1 MKKELLQEGA
11 VAGHMNHI
19 YDNGEMTF
27 GELKQLLQTA
37 VDGKLRG
44 TEKTDGQNVYLSF
57 DVSRQKARAIRNK
70 THILAGGLDV
80 EQFDEFFST
89 HPNQALRYSFV
100 EALQAFEDIV
110 RELDKDTQLKIF
122 GTKEDNIYFNTEVMN
137 PGTPG
142 LGEDD
147 PRSKG
152 TTNVIPYDKKTLLIH
167 AVGHD
172 KFHPKTAL
180 SLTAKHLGE
189 DAVDLSRNYELLE
202 RSLIGKGT
210 DEASVFSVETH
221 PQRKLEPA
229 GQKRAAA
236 VLESSLESINNL
248 VRDFGLDDSNT
259 IQDLVMVQITPIIDA
274 FGLTE
279 DRNKL
284 LVQRL
289 MRLCRSLKDKT
300 QYVPCGLKD
309 PVTKKPLHEPRPTMR
324 DITSGIPQDLKD
336 EIKEFDN
343 NFRYQNYT
351 AALSNSLYDFTN
363 AILQDFHSAFIS
375 DNEAII
381 KKLQNEI
388 ELSMD
393 KIRNSS
399 NEAAKE
405 DLEKQFAKLKDVK
418 NINTPSEG
426 FVFDFNGTTY
436 KFTGWF
442 APSNQILGT
451 ERYGRFGPI
460 EPSEGAETSVETGS
474 ESLTIALFPG
484 SFKPPHKGHVLAATA
499 LAEEADVIYILVS
512 APQLS
517 GRALKS
523 GGPITAEQAIQCWNA
538 FIDKSPL
545 KNKAKI
551 MVGPQGVASPM
562 MTAIDFIQHPAD
574 PNNMYAAPL
583 NATVILGVGAKGND
597 ADRYGAKVMQKS
609 KENRPDLTIR
619 KMAVGPFEHSGEYL
633 SLLKQHPSVA
643 NILNKGK
650 GRVSPDE
657 LSEEERLEGKSA
669 DKQLYHASD
678 MRDFIDLAMEDPIG
692 LEFLKD
698 FVPLPEDVLALMGI
712 LGLNAADAHT
722 SEEDQVLEPEVD
734 KLEEIITQEARRF
747 LEGFKVQQAPAGRPS
762 KDPFLVGMRAKLKTA
777 HQRLLDGGRKD
788 LTRFGGAFTQARP
801 KNVSNAYLAEDE
813 ELEEMSS
820 VAGGAG
826 GGHVSGAFTNFK
838 RDDNKMTKQ
847 EKKLRMKI
855 QRGLKEFF
863 IKNSSEHRNNISSIL
878 EEHALRVNLRNIIL
892 EQSAIYEVEDPT
904 TDIHDSTG
912 INTLKDLLKN
922 TNVLA
927 TLREVYKTLTT
938 SEDQRKSFRAHVI
951 KWVQDTLAPVKLN
964 DTSSLESEDLQEQE
978 DVGVDVLG
986 VGDGD
991 ENKFIDASDGS
1002 EKEKKPE
1009 EDEEGALATISG
1021 EDTTGRNKAE
1031 RIYPNIE
1038 KSIVDYYAELD
1049 NPEDQ
1054 EMFYDYLIANLKL
1067 YFDKWSSE
1075 MAVSVDE
1082 PTNDAYMQAA
1092 AGANGAEVESPSDE
1106 SGISL

>member
-1 MKKELLQEGA
+1 MDNKLLLEGA

-27 GELKQLLQTA
+27 GELKQLLQSA

-57 DVSRQKARAIRNK
+57 DVATQKARAIRNK

-100 EALQAFEDIV
+100 EALKAFEDV
-110 RELDKDTQLKIF
+110 VKELDEETQLKIF

-137 PGTPG
+137 PGSPG
-142 LGEDD
+142 LEKDD
-147 PRSKG
+147 PRGQG

-180 SLTAKHLGE
+180 SLTSKNLGD
-189 DAVDLSRNYELLE
+189 DAVDISSNYETLE
-202 RSLIGKGT
+202 RSLLGKGT
-210 DEASVFSVETH
+210 EEPGVFSVETH

-229 GQKRAAA
+229 GQKKAGA
-236 VLESSLESINNL
+236 VLETSIDAINNL
-248 VRDFGLDDSNT
+248 IRDFGLNDSST
-259 IQDLVMVQITPIIDA
+259 IQDLVMVQITPIIDN
-274 FGLTE
+274 FGMTE

-289 MRLCRSLKDKT
+289 MGLCRSLKDRN
-300 QYVPCGLKD
+300 QFIPCGLKD

-324 DITSGIPQDLKD
+324 DITAGIPQELKD
-336 EIKEFDN
+336 EIKKFDSEFK
-343 NFRYQNYT
+343 YQNYT

-381 KKLQNEI
+381 KKLQNDI
-388 ELSMD
+388 SD
-393 KIRNSS
+393 SIKKIKNSS

-405 DLEKQFAKLKDVK
+405 DLKKQYAKLKDVK

-460 EPSEGAETSVETGS
+460 EPKEIEQSSLEASSGP
-474 ESLTIALFPG
+474 LTIALFPG
-484 SFKPPHKGHVLAATA
+484 SFKPPHKGHVLAASA
-499 LAEEADVIYILVS
+499 LAEKADVIYILIS

-517 GRALKS
+517 GRALKN
-523 GGPITAEQAIQCWNA
+523 GNPITAEQAIQCWNA

-574 PNNMYAAPL
+574 PNNIFAAPE
-583 NATVILGVGAKGND
+583 NATVILGVGAKGSD
-597 ADRYGAKVMQKS
+597 ADRYGPRIMQKS
-609 KENRPDLTIR
+609 KENRPDLTIK

-633 SLLKQHPSVA
+633 ELLKQHPSVA
-643 NILNKGK
+643 GILNKGK
-650 GRVSPDE
+650 GRVSPNE
-657 LSEEERLEGKSA
+657 LSEEERLEGKIA
-669 DKQLYHASD
+669 DKQIYHASD
-678 MRDFIDLAMEDPIG
+678 MRDFIDLAVEDPIG

-712 LGLNAADAHT
+712 LGLNPADNR
-722 SEEDQVLEPEVD
+722 EPEVD
-734 KLEEIITQEARRF
+734 QVEEPELEPEPTSEDPLKEIINQQAQAF
-747 LEGFKVQQAPAGRPS
+747 YEGFRAQKAPAAKRGSGKYQR
-762 KDPFLVGMRAKLKTA
+762 KMKMRLAKA
-777 HQRLLDGGRKD
+777 HRTYLDMGRKD
-788 LTRFGGAFTQARP
+788 LTKHGGGFHLDRP
-801 KNVSNAYLAEDE
+801 KNISNAFLAEEDIE
-813 ELEEMSS
+813 ETSS
-820 VAGGAG
+820 CAGGAVAG
-826 GGHVSGAFTNFK
+826 FAGPVGNIRTQK
-838 RDDNKMTKQ
+838 RKDEMNTQKQ
-847 EKKLRMKI
+847 EKRLRLKI
-855 QRGLKEFF
+855 RKSLKEFF
-863 IKNSSEHRNNISSIL
+863 DVKAKEHEIQVGEIL
-878 EEHALRVNLRNIIL
+878 EEHQLRTHLRNIIL
-892 EQSAIYEVEDPT
+892 EQSLNEIEDPT
-904 TDIHDSTG
+904 TDVHDNTG

-922 TNVLA
+922 TNVLS
-927 TLREVYKTLTT
+927 TLRGVYKTLTT
-938 SEDQRKSFRAHVI
+938 SEDQKRSFRAHMI
-951 KWVQDTLAPVKLN
+951 QWVQDTLAPVKLN
-964 DTSSLESEDLQEQE
+964 DTDSIDSEEAQNQISEE
-978 DVGVDVLG
+978 VGVDIEG
-986 VGDGD
+986 VDA
-991 ENKFIDASDGS
+991 EKFIDADDGS
-1002 EKEKKPE
+1002 EKDLSSVPE
-1009 EDEEGALATISG
+1009 DNEDELATISG

-1031 RIYPNIE
+1031 RVYPAIE
-1038 KSIVDYYAELD
+1038 KSVVDYYAELD
-1049 NPEDQ
+1049 NAEDQ

-1067 YFDKWSSE
+1067 YFDKWDGE
-1075 MAVSVDE
+1075 MEKAVTE
-1082 PTNDAYMQAA
+1082 PTNDEYEQSKQA
-1092 AGANGAEVESPSDE
+1092 V
-1106 SGISL
+1106 

>member
-27 GELKQLLQTA
+27 GELKQLLQAA

-57 DVSRQKARAIRNK
+57 DVATQKARAIRNK

-80 EQFDEFFST
+80 EQFDEFFSA

-100 EALQAFEDIV
+100 EALQAFEDVIIG
-110 RELDKDTQLKIF
+110 LDKETQLKIF

-137 PGTPG
+137 PGTPD
-142 LGEDD
+142 LEEDD
-147 PRSKG
+147 PRAQG

-180 SLTAKHLGE
+180 SLTSSHLGA
-189 DAVDLSRNYELLE
+189 DAFDLSSNYEMLE
-202 RSLIGKGT
+202 RSLAGKNISDPGT
-210 DEASVFSVETH
+210 FSVETH

-229 GQKRAAA
+229 GQKKAAG
-236 VLESSLESINNL
+236 VLEDSINSINNI
-248 VRDFGLDDSNT
+248 VRDFGLNDSST

-284 LVQRL
+284 LIQRL
-289 MRLCRSLKDKT
+289 MGLCRSLKDKT
-300 QYVPCGLKD
+300 QLIPCGLKD

-324 DITSGIPQDLKD
+324 DITAGIPQELKD
-336 EIKEFDN
+336 EIKEFDSS
-343 NFRYQNYT
+343 FKYQNYT

-363 AILQDFHSAFIS
+363 AILQGFHSAFIS

-381 KKLQNEI
+381 AKLQNDI
-388 ELSMD
+388 SD
-393 KIRNSS
+393 SVRKIQNSS

-405 DLEKQFAKLKDVK
+405 DLKKQYAKLKDVQ

-460 EPSEGAETSVETGS
+460 EPSKNAEIASQANS
-474 ESLTIALFPG
+474 KPLTIALFPG

-499 LAEEADVIYILVS
+499 LAEKADVIYILIS

-523 GGPITAEQAIQCWNA
+523 GNPITADQAIQCWKA

-545 KNKAKI
+545 KNKAKV

-574 PNNMYAAPL
+574 PNNIFAAPE
-583 NATVILGVGAKGND
+583 NATVILGVGAKGSD
-597 ADRYGAKVMQKS
+597 ADRYGPRIMQKS
-609 KENRPDLTIR
+609 KENRPDLTIK
-619 KMAVGPFEHSGEYL
+619 KMAVGPFEHSEDYL
-633 SLLKQHPSVA
+633 SLLRQHPSVA
-643 NILNKGK
+643 SILNKGK
-650 GRVSPDE
+650 GRVTPDE
-657 LSEEERLEGKSA
+657 LSEEERLEGRVA
-669 DKQLYHASD
+669 DKQIYHASD
-678 MRDFIDLAMEDPIG
+678 MRDFIDLAVEDPIG

-712 LGLNAADAHT
+712 LGLNPADPDT
-722 SEEDQVLEPEVD
+722 PNDESDQVREPELD
-734 KLEEIITQEARRF
+734 ELSEIIYQESQKVF
-747 LEGFKVQQAPAGRPS
+747 EGFRAQRAP
-762 KDPFLVGMRAKLKTA
+762 RAKKSKGKFQKSVKKRLKKA
-777 HQRLLDGGRKD
+777 HRVYLDMGRKD
-788 LTRFGGAFTQARP
+788 LTKHGGGFHLDRP
-801 KNVSNAYLAEDE
+801 KNTSNAFLAEEEIDE
-813 ELEEMSS
+813 IST
-820 VAGGAG
+820 GAG
-826 GGHVSGAFTNFK
+826 GSIEGSTRSTRTTKTYK
-838 RDDNKMTKQ
+838 RKDEMNNTQKQTKR
-847 EKKLRMKI
+847 LRMKI
-855 QRGLKEFF
+855 RKGIKEFF
-863 IKNSSEHRNNISSIL
+863 ESKNL
-878 EEHALRVNLRNIIL
+878 EDEQRVNEILKEHKLRLYLREVIL
-892 EQSAIYEVEDPT
+892 KQSLLLEVEDPT
-904 TDIHDSTG
+904 TDVHDSTG
-912 INTLKDLLKN
+912 INTLKDLFKN
-922 TNVLA
+922 TNILS
-927 TLREVYKTLTT
+927 TLRNVYKTLTT
-938 SEDQRKSFRAHVI
+938 DTNQKNSFRAHIVQ
-951 KWVQDTLAPVKLN
+951 WTQDTLAPVKLN
-964 DTSSLESEDLQEQE
+964 DTDSIDQADAVPVSEQSDIGI
-978 DVGVDVLG
+978 DVKGVN
-986 VGDGD
+986 DG
-991 ENKFIDASDGS
+991 KFIDADDGS
-1002 EKEKKPE
+1002 EKEMKELTPE
-1009 EDEEGALATISG
+1009 DDDGELSKISG

-1031 RIYPNIE
+1031 RVYPTIE
-1038 KSIVDYYAELD
+1038 KSVVDYYAELD

-1067 YFDKWSSE
+1067 YFDKWDNESAKSIE
-1075 MAVSVDE
+1075 E
-1082 PTNDAYMQAA
+1082 PTNSAYDAAKDT
-1092 AGANGAEVESPSDE
+1092 ESNPGLS
-1106 SGISL
+1106 SA